1 MVAVIINLI
10 TIEIQIYRAL
20 FSKPGK
26 LEISLHMYQKTTQE
40 ITLSEKKELIM
51 YQVWP
56 KNKILVLKKA
66 SE

>member
-10 TIEIQIYRAL
+10 TIEIQINRAL

-40 ITLSEKKELIM
+40 ITLSEKK
-51 YQVWP
+51 
-56 KNKILVLKKA
+56 N
-66 SE
+66 